1 MGAALQSKLQEK
13 GDGGVNGVQTALAQ
27 GGGSDERGSA
37 RSELLL
43 RKSSAVCA
51 KARKRDGR
59 AVMSV
64 GLSKCTYL
72 IAPSLYALA

>member
-43 RKSSAVCA
+43 RKSSE
-51 KARKRDGR
+51 GR

>member
-1 MGAALQSKLQEK
+1 MQSKLQEK

-27 GGGSDERGSA
+27 GEGSDERGSA
-37 RSELLL
+37 RSEVLLRSLL
-43 RKSSAVCA
+43 RKSSE
-51 KARKRDGR
+51 GR